1 MMLQSFAMGAYG
13 AYVWP
18 AYAAS
23 AILLIVTI
31 VLTLRAYFHATA
43 ELRRIEDGGEPS

>member
-1 MMLQSFAMGAYG
+1 MLQSFAMGAYG

-23 AILLIVTI
+23 AILLIAGI
-31 VLTLRAYFHATA
+31 VLTLRAYFRVTA
-43 ELRRIEDGGEPS
+43 ELRRIEGGDQSS

>member
-23 AILLIVTI
+23 AILLIAAI
-31 VLTLRAYFHATA
+31 VLTLRAYSHVMA
-43 ELRRIEDGGEPS
+43 ELRRIEGGDEPS